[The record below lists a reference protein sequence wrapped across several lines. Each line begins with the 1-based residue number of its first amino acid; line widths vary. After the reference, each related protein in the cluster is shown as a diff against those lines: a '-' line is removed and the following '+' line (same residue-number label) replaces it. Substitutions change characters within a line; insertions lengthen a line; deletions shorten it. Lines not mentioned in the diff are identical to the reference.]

1 MARTSVKIRKFYHF
15 TMNILLFQR
24 FFIHFYNV
32 DDLIRCVLPYHE
44 HNYFTRAIQML
55 RLSDKHNAAWTWL
68 ESAQVNLF
76 L

>member
-1 MARTSVKIRKFYHF
+1 
-15 TMNILLFQR
+15 MNILLFQR